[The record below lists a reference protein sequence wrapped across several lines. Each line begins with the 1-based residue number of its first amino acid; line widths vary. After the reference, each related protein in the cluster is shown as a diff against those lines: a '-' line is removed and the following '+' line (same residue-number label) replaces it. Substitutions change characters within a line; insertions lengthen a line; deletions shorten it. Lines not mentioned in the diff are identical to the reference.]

1 MHDSD
6 RYDRQIILP
15 GFGRAAQESL
25 KESRVLVIGAG
36 GLGSSVI
43 PALAAAGVGQL
54 TIVDDDRVEAS
65 NLHRQVVHGTNDIG
79 RSKVESAADSIR
91 ALNPDLSVELV
102 DERLTSANALE
113 LFSRHDLVIDGSD
126 NFPTRYLADDAA
138 ALSGIPLVWGAV
150 SQYGGQVGV
159 SWPESG
165 PSYRDLFPVPPRPG
179 SVLSCAEGGVFPT
192 TVAVIGSLM
201 ATEALKI
208 LAGIGTPL
216 IGRVTIFD
224 GLTARFR
231 ELDYARDPHAEPI
244 TELIDYDTFC
254 GIIPTVTPAELA
266 AIPSSDIT
274 LVDVREPWEADIASL
289 AGSTLVPL
297 ATLDAAATNLDRSK
311 PVVIYCHHGIRSQTA
326 CELLIAKGFDA
337 RHLEGGID
345 AWSRQVDTTMARY

>member
-1 MHDSD
+1 
-6 RYDRQIILP
+6 
-15 GFGRAAQESL
+15 
-25 KESRVLVIGAG
+25 
-36 GLGSSVI
+36 
-43 PALAAAGVGQL
+43 
-54 TIVDDDRVEAS
+54 
-65 NLHRQVVHGTNDIG
+65 
-79 RSKVESAADSIR
+79 
-91 ALNPDLSVELV
+91 
-102 DERLTSANALE
+102 
-113 LFSRHDLVIDGSD
+113 
-126 NFPTRYLADDAA
+126 
-138 ALSGIPLVWGAV
+138 
-150 SQYGGQVGV
+150 
-159 SWPESG
+159 
-165 PSYRDLFPVPPRPG
+165 VPPRPG

-208 LAGIGTPL
+208 LTGIGTPL
-216 IGRVTIFD
+216 IGRVIIFD
-224 GLTARFR
+224 GLTTRFR